1 MRKLRNESKIL
12 GYFWLKN
19 SVFNIVTLPHPVHC
33 KPAKFCFDET
43 HKKIY
48 EIVMYN
54 EPHRSWFIDETVKSD
69 ASMLMLTPVHPV
81 FLVLPHIK
89 EQCSSRAVPLEDL
102 VLDKKFNK
110 VFKFLADLNN
120 VADLKGP
127 EDLRAYKYNETK
139 TLSWLES
146 KVHKVAKELKEK
158 NIHVSSEFYLKYA
171 LGIIAEY
178 VEADIV
184 EKLESKFDL
193 KPDLME
199 SLGQKRKSRIGESN
213 NKRIKSDQTANGS
226 DLSESMTMQSS
237 NTANKQK
244 PFRPRTIDDIVD
256 QGEVVQVLRQC
267 LSGGDLPHLLFYGPP
282 GTGKTS
288 AILAAA
294 RQLFGDITRDR
305 VLELNASDERGIQV
319 VRDKVKSFAQL
330 TVSSTKADGQPC
342 PPYKLVILDEA
353 DSMTTAAQAALRR
366 TMERETRTT
375 RFCLICNYVSRI
387 IPPITSRCSKFRFK
401 PLAREN
407 VIKRLR
413 EICEAEG
420 VEVGEGE
427 VLHQAVDTCE
437 GDLRRAL
444 TALHFL
450 MEAFSA
456 SQLLEQASAA
466 TVMAGHLTNKQKC
479 AISEK
484 LAVCAHRLQDGGAEV
499 MQLTDLGCTIIMANN
514 NP

>member
-1 MRKLRNESKIL
+1 MTRSQKITSNSANTSQNAEAKKRVENTWIL
-12 GYFWLKN
+12 LAKDSLLQN

-158 NIHVSSEFYLKYA
+158 NIHVSSGAVSATFVASNASSDSVDQEFYLKYA

-244 PFRPRTIDDIVD
+244 P
-256 QGEVVQVLRQC
+256 
-267 LSGGDLPHLLFYGPP
+267 LSA
-282 GTGKTS
+282 KEK
-288 AILAAA
+288 A
-294 RQLFGDITRDR
+294 RQKA
-305 VLELNASDERGIQV
+305 ASGTKTISSFFS
-319 VRDKVKSFAQL
+319 KKS
-330 TVSSTKADGQPC
+330 
-342 PPYKLVILDEA
+342 
-353 DSMTTAAQAALRR
+353 
-366 TMERETRTT
+366 
-375 RFCLICNYVSRI
+375 
-387 IPPITSRCSKFRFK
+387 
-401 PLAREN
+401 
-407 VIKRLR
+407 
-413 EICEAEG
+413 
-420 VEVGEGE
+420 
-427 VLHQAVDTCE
+427 
-437 GDLRRAL
+437 
-444 TALHFL
+444 
-450 MEAFSA
+450 
-456 SQLLEQASAA
+456 
-466 TVMAGHLTNKQKC
+466 
-479 AISEK
+479 
-484 LAVCAHRLQDGGAEV
+484 
-499 MQLTDLGCTIIMANN
+499 
-514 NP
+514 